1 MLQPYPY
8 DVFYFPCPEGVHH
21 LRLTLARRQYV
32 NLSADDQSDVHQ
44 GFIFAELK
52 LSSRIVS
59 WYSIVH
65 GTEVED

>member
-1 MLQPYPY
+1 MNKQKILS
-8 DVFYFPCPEGVHH
+8 
-21 LRLTLARRQYV
+21 LILLTTLIFNVSISTY
-32 NLSADDQSDVHQ
+32 ADDQSDVHQ

-65 GTEVED
+65 GAEVED